1 MPDTALSRRQASVL
15 SLQPIAYAKNGKLVS
30 VKILSDGAEGDDLM
44 TDEIKAEWA
53 EGDPGE
59 RHTETDAITG
69 ATLKFSA
76 TAVREATTEILDKMN
91 EMISRNR

>member
-1 MPDTALSRRQASVL
+1 
-15 SLQPIAYAKNGKLVS
+15 
-30 VKILSDGAEGDDLM
+30 M

-53 EGDPGE
+53 KAILENG
-59 RHTETDAITG
+59 TAETDAITG

-91 EMISRNR
+91 GK